1 MFIRIPYVGVMC
13 MNKRHSFRY
22 PTIRIRPG
30 FIAVCFITV
39 ITITILIA
47 ALNNNK
53 VLPAYT
59 VPDNG
64 ITIIIDPGHGGMDGG
79 AVAYDKKTVEKDINL
94 SIAFKLREF
103 LIVGG
108 YNVVM
113 TREDDRLIYDEGIKT
128 IKKQKTSDIKNRL
141 KIINE
146 HPEALFI
153 SIHQNKFTQ
162 SKYNG
167 AQVFYG
173 RKNTDSQI
181 LAQAIQSSFRAML
194 QPDNAREVK
203 KTGKEIYL
211 LYHSD
216 IPSVMV
222 ECGFLSNAEECERL
236 KTDEYQNEVA
246 FVIYA
251 GLSQYIEACKA
262 NTAEND

>member
-1 MFIRIPYVGVMC
+1 MC
-13 MNKRHSFRY
+13 VNKRHYFRY
-22 PTIRIRPG
+22 PIIRVRPV
-30 FIAVCFITV
+30 FIAVFFIAAV
-39 ITITILIA
+39 ALTILIA
-47 ALNNNK
+47 SLGNK
-53 VLPAYT
+53 SAVPAFT

-64 ITIIIDPGHGGMDGG
+64 ITVIIDPGHGGMDGG
-79 AVAYDKKTVEKDINL
+79 AVGYDKKTVEKDINL
-94 SIAFKLREF
+94 LIALKLREF

-113 TREDDRLIYDEGIKT
+113 TREDDRLIFDEGINT
-128 IKKQKTSDIKNRL
+128 IKKQKTSDIRNRL

-153 SIHQNKFTQ
+153 SIHQNNFTQ
-162 SKYNG
+162 AKYNG

-181 LAQAIQSSFRAML
+181 LAQAIQSSFHTML

-211 LYHSD
+211 LYHSE

-222 ECGFLSNAEECERL
+222 ECGFLSNPEECESL
-236 KTDEYQNEVA
+236 KIDEYQNQVA

-251 GLSQYIEACKA
+251 GLSQYIEACKT
-262 NTAEND
+262 NTAGNE

>member
-1 MFIRIPYVGVMC
+1 
-13 MNKRHSFRY
+13 MNKRRYTRY

-30 FIAVCFITV
+30 FLAVLFITA

-47 ALNNNK
+47 MLNNNK
-53 VLPAYT
+53 VVPAYT

-64 ITIIIDPGHGGMDGG
+64 ITIILDPGHGGIDGG
-79 AVAYDKKTVEKDINL
+79 AVGYDEQTIEKDLNL
-94 SIAFKLREF
+94 SIALKLRDF

-108 YNVVM
+108 YNVVL
-113 TREDDRLIYDEGIKT
+113 TREDDRLIFDDGIKT
-128 IKKQKTSDIKNRL
+128 IKKQKTSDIRNRL
-141 KIINE
+141 RIINE

-173 RKNTDSQI
+173 RKNSDSQI
-181 LAQAIQSSFRAML
+181 LAQAIQRSFRAML

-222 ECGFLSNAEECERL
+222 ECGFLSNPEECENL
-236 KTDEYQNEVA
+236 KTDEYQNNVA

-251 GLSQYIEACKA
+251 GLSQYIEACQM
-262 NTAEND
+262 NTAETNQ